1 MYIYIYIYIVV
12 CKVNA
17 STFLRESR
25 VACSPFLVADHNVL
39 VDRPEKPP
47 SLSEAAEGT
56 YPENY
61 YKEVADE
68 VLPLVA

>member
-1 MYIYIYIYIVV
+1 
-12 CKVNA
+12 
-17 STFLRESR
+17 
-25 VACSPFLVADHNVL
+25 VAGHNVL

-68 VLPLVA
+68 VLHLVALVEIQHMADSH